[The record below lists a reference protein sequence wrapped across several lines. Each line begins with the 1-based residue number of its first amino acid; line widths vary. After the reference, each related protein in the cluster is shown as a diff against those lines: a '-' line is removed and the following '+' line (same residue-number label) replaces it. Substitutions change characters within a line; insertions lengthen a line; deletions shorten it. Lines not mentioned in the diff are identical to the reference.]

1 MTRGQKNK
9 HMQRMIETY
18 EHNGIGYNPFFIRDG
33 WQVAQL
39 NHMDAQDLDGIG
51 KMDMHRQTDEVFIL
65 LRGTAVLIA
74 ASGPDAPL
82 HFECVKMQPG
92 ITYNIPVNTW
102 HNIAMDRDASVIIVE
117 RSGTHL
123 GDFVYRQ
130 LTPAQQD
137 VLKEKMRTA
146 LHASDEGPV
155 K

>member
-18 EHNGIGYNPFFIRDG
+18 GHSGIGYNPFFIRDG

-39 NHMDAQDLDGIG
+39 NHMDAQDLDSIC
-51 KMDMHRQTDEVFIL
+51 KVDMHRQTDEVFIL

-74 ASGPDAPL
+74 ASEPDTHP
-82 HFECVKMQPG
+82 HFECVKMRPG

-130 LTPAQQD
+130 LTSAQQD
-137 VLKEKMRTA
+137 VLKEKIRAA
-146 LHASDEGPV
+146 LHAPDEASF